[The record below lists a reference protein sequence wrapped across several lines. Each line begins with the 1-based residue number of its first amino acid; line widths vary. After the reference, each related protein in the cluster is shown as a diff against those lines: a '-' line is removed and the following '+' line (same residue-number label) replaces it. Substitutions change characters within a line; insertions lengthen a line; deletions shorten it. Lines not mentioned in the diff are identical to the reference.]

1 MSLACLGKTG
11 AFARVADEFELQ
23 QRGAITVSKTVFV
36 AHVCVCVCVHSHLNS
51 HRLQEVNT
59 REPKQPLQGKARRR
73 RRGVRCGDEAQQ
85 IDATAYSTGVGDT
98 H

>member
-23 QRGAITVSKTVFV
+23 QRGAITVSKTVSSLM
-36 AHVCVCVCVHSHLNS
+36 CVCVCVHSHLNS

-73 RRGVRCGDEAQQ
+73 RRGVRRGDEAQQ